1 MRRRA
6 GPLSRRRNSNPSF
19 IFSQMRGTPTM
30 KVGAISRTLRF
41 TASMDSAKFT
51 VPPATSSMAI
61 E

>member
-1 MRRRA
+1 
-6 GPLSRRRNSNPSF
+6 
-19 IFSQMRGTPTM
+19 M

-51 VPPATSSMAI
+51 VPPATSSMAM